1 MKTLL
6 ACAASL
12 AVLIAVPAHAALKPG
27 AKAPDFIAPGAMA
40 GEAFTFHLKDALKKG
55 PVVLYFY
62 PAAFTSGCTVEAHDF
77 AEAADQYKALGAT
90 LIGVTAGNTDRLVEF
105 SKSDCRSKFPTA
117 AVTAQTIKA
126 YDTVL
131 KQKTDWSDRTSY
143 VIAPNG
149 KIVFTYSN
157 MDPSKHVDETLAALK
172 EWRAKHK
179 G

>member
-12 AVLIAVPAHAALKPG
+12 AVLAAAPAYAALQPG
-27 AKAPDFIAPGAMA
+27 ATAPDFTAPGAMA
-40 GEAFTFHLKDALKKG
+40 GESFTFSLKEALKHG

-117 AVTAQTIKA
+117 AVTPAIIKA

-131 KQKTDWSDRTSY
+131 AQKPDWSDRTSY
-143 VIAPNG
+143 VIAPDG
-149 KIVFTYSN
+149 KIIFTYSN
-157 MDPSKHVDETLAALK
+157 LDPSKHVELTLDALK
-172 EWRAKHK
+172 KWKDAHGR
-179 G
+179 